1 MQRATIERRHKT
13 PAERAEILAAFQ
25 QTELSSHRFARQYG
39 IAASTLFRWLRQ
51 ASAGTE
57 GGAAAL
63 IEVPNLLGRQ
73 PPAPGYCLRFAN
85 GVSVEVAPG
94 FQPDEVRTLAE
105 IVRGL

>member
-51 ASAGTE
+51 AAAPSASDP
-57 GGAAAL
+57 GAW

-73 PPAPGYCLRFAN
+73 LPAPAYRLRFAN
-85 GVSVEVAPG
+85 GVSVEVGSG
-94 FQPDEVRTLAE
+94 FQPDELRALAQL
-105 IVRGL
+105 VRGL